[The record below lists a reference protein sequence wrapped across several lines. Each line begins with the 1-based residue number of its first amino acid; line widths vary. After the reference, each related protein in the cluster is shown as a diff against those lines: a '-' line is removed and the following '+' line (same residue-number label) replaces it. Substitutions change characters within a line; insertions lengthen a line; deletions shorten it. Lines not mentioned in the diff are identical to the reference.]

1 MVTQIVTTRSL
12 ETRPSAAA
20 ASLVGVDDPLTT
32 KLLAA
37 LAETYAAEADEQAA
51 EETPRRRAER
61 SSLEWRS
68 SWMPHSHS

>member
-1 MVTQIVTTRSL
+1 VTQIVTTAQLGDKAERGRRL
-12 ETRPSAAA
+12 AR
-20 ASLVGVDDPLTT
+20 GGDPLTT

-51 EETPRRRAER
+51 EEAPRRRAER